1 MMEGGRQADRVDA
14 ASSIAMKGG
23 GADRAS
29 TRAGTEES
37 LMLHGHNQLGSAK
50 SAARSGTAAQRR
62 VNAAHRFAPRKTFF
76 SGRELGPAAGRA
88 SEPGRSSGQGPGGER
103 NRSSRWACQAQ
114 AWGIIVAQATR
125 ERGQG

>member
-1 MMEGGRQADRVDA
+1 
-14 ASSIAMKGG
+14 
-23 GADRAS
+23 
-29 TRAGTEES
+29 
-37 LMLHGHNQLGSAK
+37 MLHGHNQLGSAK

-76 SGRELGPAAGRA
+76 FPAESWGWPLAGRA
-88 SEPGRSSGQGPGGER
+88 SQAGAQVRGQGA
-103 NRSSRWACQAQ
+103 RWACQAQ